1 MSLPLP
7 EPGPL
12 GPDPLI
18 EALFPSVA
26 WKVDWGLGR
35 MEAALDALGAPHRA
49 YRCLHV
55 GGTNGKGSVA
65 STWASVL
72 RRSGARVGL
81 YTSPHLCSFRERV
94 VVDGRPV
101 AEDRLL
107 TVAERLA
114 PLVGELGLS
123 FFEAATLL
131 AFETFRREGVEI
143 AAIEVGLG
151 GRLDATNVVDP
162 LVTAITNVAMDHQ
175 DFLGDTL
182 AAIAGEKAGIIKH
195 GVPVVTAERRPELL
209 EIFRRRADAVG
220 APLTVVD
227 PWKDISDLRLGPHST
242 RFTLETERWGA
253 LEIETPLLGAHQAT
267 NAALAIRALELALPT
282 LKAEVVVEG
291 VGQVEWPGRV
301 QIRRH
306 GDTLFVFDV
315 AHNTA
320 GARALVT
327 VLRDLAPPRP
337 MVLLTGIL
345 GDKDWA
351 RMLPPLT
358 DAVDLAVFT
367 TPVSAPTGR
376 AWDPN
381 AVADAVRDGTTIHV
395 EPDFHAALE
404 RARSEGAGGT
414 VIVTGSCYTVGD
426 ALQVL
431 GLQPFR
437 DSTEDPEP

>member
-18 EALFPSVA
+18 EALFPSVER
-26 WKVDWGLGR
+26 KVEWGLDR
-35 MEAALDALGAPHRA
+35 MEAALGALGDPHGA

-65 STWASVL
+65 STWSSVL
-72 RRSGARVGL
+72 RRSGVRVGL

-101 AEDRLL
+101 AGDVLLDLAVRL
-107 TVAERLA
+107 R
-114 PLVGELGLS
+114 PLVRELGLS

-131 AFETFRREGVEI
+131 AFETFRAEGVEV

-151 GRLDATNVVDP
+151 GRLDATNVVQP

-175 DFLGDTL
+175 DFLGETL
-182 AAIAGEKAGIIKH
+182 AEIAREKAGIIKP
-195 GVPVVTAERRPELL
+195 GVPAVTAERRPGLL
-209 EIFRRRADAVG
+209 EIFRARADAVG
-220 APLTVVD
+220 APFTVVD
-227 PWKDISDLRLGPHST
+227 PWRDVSDLRLGPQST
-242 RFTLETERWGA
+242 RFTLATDRWGP

-267 NAALAIRALELALPT
+267 NAALAVRALELALPDLDAAHVT
-282 LKAEVVVEG
+282 EG
-291 VGQVEWPGRV
+291 VRTVQWPGRV
-301 QIRRH
+301 QIRKQ

-320 GARALVT
+320 GARALAT

-337 MVLLTGIL
+337 MVLLAGIL

-367 TPVSAPTGR
+367 TPVSAPPGR
-376 AWDPN
+376 AWDP
-381 AVADAVRDGTTIHV
+381 AVVAAAVRDGTPIHV
-395 EPDFHAALE
+395 TPDFRSALE
-404 RARSEGAGGT
+404 QVRSEGRGGT
-414 VIVTGSCYTVGD
+414 VLVTGSCYTVGD
-426 ALQVL
+426 ALHLL
-431 GLQPFR
+431 GMAPY
-437 DSTEDPEP
+437 SEE